1 MGNLSMIRRIVLCL
15 GLAISME
22 AGTATGQAQQTGKPF
37 DVGAYLD
44 RSDVMGMYREWI
56 RRERPRAIWGVRRGA
71 PAKENKAQEDAAWRQ
86 IARAVRGIRRIKEDE
101 LEILVRAICLAC
113 RSAIEADDVLVQCRA
128 AKEVERL
135 CLEVQRRLIAHPEHY
150 SKVPVEEIA
159 SVVAFKDIKPLI
171 QKVITLERRTS
182 AKLRAAEAKA
192 LARWKIRTE
201 GATKP
206 ASQPSNHRP
215 QRPIDV
221 ATSAP
226 AESGRDV
233 TVKAIERDGGNTI
246 EGLLARSWRA
256 MGMPTSDRLDMVA
269 KRLCNDRPRISG
281 EHNNEATLLGKLVVA
296 RSFAVTLRAMWEM
309 CKSAGGVPLRKGD
322 FLEAA
327 RKVQPILR
335 ERFKNVPAQCLS
347 PKWIW
352 ESARLS
358 VALSQQ
364 RMRVP
369 TFVSTTRPANG
380 K

>member
-37 DVGAYLD
+37 DVRAYLV

-56 RRERPRAIWGVRRGA
+56 SRERPRVIWGVGGEA

-113 RSAIEADDVLVQCRA
+113 RSGIEADDVLVQCRTA
-128 AKEVERL
+128 GEVERL
-135 CLEVQRRLIAHPEHY
+135 CLEAQRRLIAHPEHY
-150 SKVPVEEIA
+150 SKLPVEEIA

-171 QKVITLERRTS
+171 QKVTTLERRMS
-182 AKLRAAEAKA
+182 AKLRAAEAKG
-192 LARWKIRTE
+192 LARSKIRAE

-206 ASQPSNHRP
+206 ARQPSKHRP
-215 QRPIDV
+215 QRPVDV

-226 AESGRDV
+226 AESGRHV

-256 MGMPTSDRLDMVA
+256 MGMPASDRLDVVA
-269 KRLCNDRPRISG
+269 RRLCRRRPNISG
-281 EHNNEATLLGKLVVA
+281 EHNEAILLGKLVRA
-296 RSFAVTLRAMWEM
+296 RSFAVALRAMWET
-309 CKSAGGVPLRKGD
+309 CKSAGRVPLKKED

-358 VALSQQ
+358 IALSQQ
-364 RMRVP
+364 TLWTP
-369 TFVSTTRPANG
+369 TGVSTTRPAKG